1 MAHPRMYDDS
11 SPAIRRL
18 REICLALPEAFEKEA
33 WGECTFRVTGGSM
46 FAMTDSHHHGSDHVG
61 VWVKASPTVQE
72 ILVHADAKRFFV
84 PPYVGTKGWIGVR
97 LDYKVDWNEL
107 AEILR
112 DGYLLSAPKRLQA
125 RVGAARDDV
134 AAVSDVPKARPAAP
148 ISRTTPASNGEP
160 TPRTKRRSNTE
171 RKSSKSK
178 HLLVHHRARPT
189 IR

>member
-11 SPAIRRL
+11 SPVIQRL
-18 REICLALPEAFEKEA
+18 RELCLALPDAFEKEA

-46 FAMTDSHHHGSDHVG
+46 FAMTDSHHHGSEHIA

-84 PPYVGTKGWIGVR
+84 PPYVGPKGWVGVR

-112 DGYLLSAPKRLQA
+112 DGYLLSAPKRLRA
-125 RVGAARDDV
+125 RLSAAQDQE
-134 AAVSDVPKARPAAP
+134 AALADVPKRRRSAP
-148 ISRTTPASNGEP
+148 SSRTGPASMSKP
-160 TPRTKRRSNTE
+160 TPRSKPRS
-171 RKSSKSK
+171 
-178 HLLVHHRARPT
+178 RATGTRS
-189 IR
+189 R